1 MKKENSPSKFAV
13 IIPTYNDGKTIRNM
27 VERTLNQISHVV
39 VVDDGSTDDTLQ
51 QLADLPIQLI
61 SNPVNRGKAQS
72 LWRGFHQVLKSEL
85 DGVIT
90 LDGDGQH
97 LPEDIPR
104 LIAAYHEFPD
114 SMIIGS
120 RTHDIRAFPPLRRWA
135 NQLANWG
142 IYVATKR
149 RIPDTQSGFRL
160 YPISLLRSLEAKS
173 HRFKGFVFESEG
185 IIEAVQLRFDIRSIP
200 IAAVYG
206 GELRKS
212 HFHPARDTI
221 QIGIKML
228 RKYLKTLF

>member
-1 MKKENSPSKFAV
+1 L
-13 IIPTYNDGKTIRNM
+13 D
-27 VERTLNQISHVV
+27 
-39 VVDDGSTDDTLQ
+39 
-51 QLADLPIQLI
+51 QLF
-61 SNPVNRGKAQS
+61 SNTVNRGKAQS
-72 LWRGFHQVLKSEL
+72 LWRGFHHVLKSEL

-104 LIAAYHEFPD
+104 VIAAYDEFPD

-120 RTHDIRAFPPLRRWA
+120 RIHDIRAFPPLRRWA

-142 IYVATKR
+142 IYVATKH

-160 YPISLLRSLEAKS
+160 YPVSLLKSLEAKS
-173 HRFKGFVFESEG
+173 HRYKGFVFESEG
-185 IIEAVQLRFDIRSIP
+185 IIEAIQLGFEIHSIP

-206 GELRKS
+206 RDLRKS
-212 HFHPARDTI
+212 HYHPARDTI